1 MKRICMPLTQKT
13 AQFLAIRQEALGKV
27 KWTDGEAN
35 TESGFSEIACRC
47 CEEAWTSVKGLFPDL
62 AHLSLTAKSP
72 DVSLTLWNGQEK
84 FAEGKIELKSGKAD
98 AIPGSTILSLDIN
111 QPVIFCRRDEAN
123 KTFAIRYHQY
133 HACIG
138 ESEYDRFQDRSPRPV
153 VNFLKMMDVDSTV
166 TYTEKEKN
174 DWIPHYAA
182 CALNRLAPL
191 PHHAVRHT
199 WQEDLINA
207 VIKEFVKRTSVE
219 EFSRRKS
226 GL

>member
-1 MKRICMPLTQKT
+1 MPLTQIT
-13 AQFLAIRQEALGKV
+13 AQLLAKSQEALGTV
-27 KWTDGEAN
+27 KWKDGEAN
-35 TESGFSEIACRC
+35 TDSGFSKIACRC
-47 CEEAWTSVKGLFPDL
+47 CEEAWSSVKELFPDL
-62 AHLSLTAKSP
+62 AHLSLTADSP
-72 DVSLTLWNGQEK
+72 DVTITLWNGQEK
-84 FAEGKIELKSGKAD
+84 FAEGKIELKSGKAN

-111 QPVIFCRRDEAN
+111 QPVIFCRRDEAK

-153 VNFLKMMDVDSTV
+153 VNFLKMVDVDSTV

-191 PHHAVRHT
+191 PHHIVQHT
-199 WQEDLINA
+199 WQEDLVNA